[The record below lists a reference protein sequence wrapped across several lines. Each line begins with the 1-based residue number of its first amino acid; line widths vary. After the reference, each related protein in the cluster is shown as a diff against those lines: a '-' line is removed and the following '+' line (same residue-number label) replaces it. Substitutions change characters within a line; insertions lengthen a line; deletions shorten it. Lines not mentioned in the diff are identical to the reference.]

1 MPPTDNHK
9 NSQRIAKNT
18 LVLYIRMIFV
28 LGVALYTS
36 RVLLDVLGVEDYGVY
51 NVVGGIVTMLG
62 FFNGA
67 MVSSTQRFFSFAI
80 GQNDIHQLNL
90 NYSTILVIQ
99 GCLALFILLSAETIG
114 LWFVKNYLVIPPER
128 MQAALWVF
136 HFAVLTFVVSML
148 QVPFTAMIIT
158 HEQMNMFAYISIAD
172 VLLKLIVVI
181 ILPWVT
187 YDRLIIYAA
196 LLFVVAL
203 LSFLAYVLCT
213 RIKFKYVRYI
223 REKNKALFKTLIS
236 YMGWNL
242 WGNAAGV
249 IMNQGVNILINLF
262 FGPAVNAAR
271 AIAYQV
277 QSAVNQMV
285 SNFQLA
291 MNPQIVKSYASADL
305 DYMHKLVI
313 RGAKLSFYLVIIIAL
328 PIILETQNLLGLW
341 LKEVPQHAILFT
353 QLIMVY
359 VVLESISGT
368 LMISIQATGKIALYQ
383 SVVGGLL
390 ILNLPISYVLL
401 KHGAKPESTVIVSII
416 ISTIAFILRVFIVA
430 PKIGVS
436 KLKLLYE
443 VFFKLIVVGILAYF
457 IVYYVHNFGYSM
469 WTSVFITFMT
479 SFFAVSTLMFFIGFD
494 VQERGFLINYL
505 AIKVGK
511 RR

>member
-9 NSQRIAKNT
+9 NSKRIAKNT

-181 ILPWVT
+181 ILPWIT

-203 LSFLAYVLCT
+203 FSFLAYVLCT
-213 RIKFKYVRYI
+213 RIKFKHVRYI
-223 REKNKALFKTLIS
+223 REKNKALFKTLVS

-262 FGPAVNAAR
+262 FGPAVNTAR

-291 MNPQIVKSYASADL
+291 MNPQIVKSYASGDL

-313 RGAKLSFYLVIIIAL
+313 RGAKLSFFLVFALAL
-328 PIILETQNLLGLW
+328 PIAMEAEFFLSIW
-341 LKEVPQHAILFT
+341 LKQVPSYAVSFTILVMA
-353 QLIMVY
+353 LACIDS
-359 VVLESISGT
+359 LSGS
-368 LMISIQATGKIALYQ
+368 LMTAAQASGRIEIYQ

-390 ILNLPISYVLL
+390 ILNLPISYIAL
-401 KHGAKPESTVIVSII
+401 KLGTSPLATMYVAIGVSII
-416 ISTIAFILRVFIVA
+416 ALYARLRIITPLVSL
-430 PKIGVS
+430 PIGVFMRDTIYPS
-436 KLKLLYE
+436 LL
-443 VFFKLIVVGILAYF
+443 VV
-457 IVYYVHNFGYSM
+457 
-469 WTSVFITFMT
+469 TC
-479 SFFAVSTLMFFIGFD
+479 SFFLAWTTKHYLPIESNAKPILIAIISFLFAVFSMIVFGLTNVERDFI
-494 VQERGFLINYL
+494 
-505 AIKVGK
+505 KK
-511 RR
+511 RLLLKP